1 MDQNSQCSEEDM
13 IDFWARDWQKNRLT
27 HHEEGRTHAK
37 RMFKC
42 FVKAGLGFQ
51 DILND
56 YLSHPGFCPENKKTG
71 KTWLELLILN
81 KHKKSKFPPH
91 CLIISAIKYFKSKGK
106 SKNDLPTYL

>member
-1 MDQNSQCSEEDM
+1 MEQNSQCSEEDM

-27 HHEEGRTHAK
+27 HHEEGRTFAK

-71 KTWLELLILN
+71 KTWLELLN
-81 KHKKSKFPPH
+81 NHKKSKFPPH
-91 CLIISAIKYFKSKGK
+91 CLIISAIKYFKSKG
-106 SKNDLPTYL
+106 T